1 MKRFARSEDGF
12 VYVMVLL
19 FIPVL
24 LGVALLVIDI
34 GRGNNAHSD
43 LYATADAVALAG
55 ARELDGG
62 SDAIDRAKAA
72 MGQLT
77 NTVNMLAP
85 SGGDM
90 HIDLVYAG
98 SNDEHFEVAFLTEI
112 PSEDHIPIDAAWRA
126 AHQPA
131 TQAEAQY
138 VWVRAKSGQNHPLR
152 PIFAV
157 FEGIVGPIPI
167 AATAVARAQSAACNV
182 TPLYI
187 CNPFEGDG
195 IVDLQTGFANG
206 DLHGRLFKLHPKG
219 NDTERPGNFGFL
231 EVKDSP
237 GADAIRDIFA
247 GEPNPTCYESGQ
259 VTTKPGASTSIR
271 QGINVRF
278 DIFDASYSPRDFS
291 PALNVRKGYVPKN
304 LNNPKACDTEPWTD
318 PNLGDDIFAGFPDN
332 ETMVTPTQGALGA
345 TIGEGNWDADR
356 YWELNHGNATL
367 PADMYQ
373 SFYNTSGPGAIG
385 PSRYDVYRYEIDQ
398 QTSNQTL
405 DDEGDWFTW
414 GAGEGESGQP
424 ICSASVNSAVPPSDE
439 PDRRVVFAAIIDCLS
454 EAGQGKTD
462 FNVNSYASIFLVS
475 PMARDPSDPSL
486 DSTIDVEIIDITGY
500 GGNGTLDTFVRDEA
514 VLVR

>member
-1 MKRFARSEDGF
+1 MKRFAQSEDGF

-43 LYATADAVALAG
+43 LYAAADAVALAG

-62 SDAIDRAKAA
+62 VDAVDRAKDA
-72 MGQLT
+72 MAEIS

-85 SGGDM
+85 SGEDV
-90 HIDLVYAG
+90 HIDLVYSG
-98 SNDEHFEVAFLTEI
+98 SNNEHFLVDFLTEI
-112 PSEDHIPIDAAWRA
+112 PSEDHIPIDTAWRA

-131 TQAEAQY
+131 TQGDAQF
-138 VWVRAKSGQNHPLR
+138 VWVHAKSGDNHPLEPLFR
-152 PIFAV
+152 VFPIV
-157 FEGIVGPIPI
+157 KEVPV
-167 AATAVARAQSAACNV
+167 AATAVAKAQSAACNV

-195 IVDLQTGFANG
+195 ITDLQTGFSNG
-206 DLHGRLFKLHPKG
+206 NLHGRLFKLHPKG

-231 EVKDSP
+231 EVVGNP
-237 GADAIRDIFA
+237 GADPIRDIFA
-247 GEPNPTCYESGQ
+247 GEPNPTCYESGH

-278 DIFDASYSPRDFS
+278 DIFETGNYKPQDYR
-291 PALNVRKGYVPKN
+291 PAVNVRKGYVPKN

-318 PNLGDDIFAGFPDN
+318 PDPSDDVFAGFPEN
-332 ETMVTPTQGALGA
+332 EIMVTPTQGALGA
-345 TIGEGNWDADR
+345 TIGEGDWDAQR
-356 YWELNHGNATL
+356 YWELNHGSSVL

-373 SFYNTSGPGAIG
+373 SFTNTSGPGAVG
-385 PSRYDVYRYEIDQ
+385 PSRYDVYRYEIDH
-398 QTSNQTL
+398 QTADQTL
-405 DDEGDWFTW
+405 DDEGNWFTW
-414 GAGEGESGQP
+414 GTGEGESGHP
-424 ICSASVNSAVPPSDE
+424 ICSASKPGSLAPTDD

-454 EAGQGKTD
+454 QAGQGKTV

-475 PMARDPSDPSL
+475 PMARDPSDPSA

-500 GGNGTLDTFVRDEA
+500 GGNGTLETFVRDEA